1 MGISKYKKMKRLTI
15 FILLPSFASGGAERV
30 TISLIENLD
39 KSNFNYFLV
48 MQNTYGP
55 LKCNIAKKK
64 IINLNALKFRYALI
78 NLVKVI
84 YKKKPKVI
92 FSTFPHMTIFLL
104 IIKKIFFPKMTII
117 SREPN
122 MPSISLL
129 HTSNSY
135 IIRKLY
141 NIFMPSID
149 GVIASSTAM
158 KNELLL
164 KGIIAKKIAIISNP
178 INTKKIRNVEKVH
191 RFGGKGL
198 RLVFVGRLVYQKGL
212 DRLIPILKNIK
223 NIHITIIGEGL
234 ERSNLEKIIKKHKI
248 NDKIS
253 FLGHLDSP
261 YAYVAGADY
270 FVLPS
275 RWEGLPNVVLESL
288 ALGTPVITTKEIYG
302 LEDLKYNILKNDL
315 LLCKNIKA
323 MANLIIKL
331 CERKDYKNP
340 ILRKSLIKNYNSQSQ
355 YSKKVSNFIEKIF
368 YENKT
373 N

>member
-1 MGISKYKKMKRLTI
+1 MKKLTI
-15 FILLPSFASGGAERV
+15 FIVLPSFASGGAERV
-30 TISLIENLD
+30 TISLIENMD
-39 KSNFNYFLV
+39 KNYFNYFLV
-48 MQNTYGP
+48 MQNTNGP
-55 LKCNIAKKK
+55 LKCNISNKK
-64 IINLNALKFRYALI
+64 IINLNAFKFRYALI

-92 FSTFPHMTIFLL
+92 FSTFPHITIFLL

-158 KNELLL
+158 KNELIL

-178 INTKKIRNVEKVH
+178 INTKKIRNIEKVH

-223 NIHITIIGEGL
+223 NIHLTIIGEGL
-234 ERSNLEKIIKKHKI
+234 ERSNLEKLIKKYKI
-248 NDKIS
+248 NDKIYHRYNDNIYLNLLANLQDNNLDNILLKKKLIGNIDKEGHIYINDYS
-253 FLGHLDSP
+253 VNLISINKKKYYLVNNKDLYNIDNFDILNINLDFKKGKLLGPKICIIDKQMIII
-261 YAYVAGADY
+261 
-270 FVLPS
+270 
-275 RWEGLPNVVLESL
+275 ENN
-288 ALGTPVITTKEIYG
+288 K
-302 LEDLKYNILKNDL
+302 LKYNVWE
-315 LLCKNIKA
+315 
-323 MANLIIKL
+323 II
-331 CERKDYKNP
+331 
-340 ILRKSLIKNYNSQSQ
+340 I
-355 YSKKVSNFIEKIF
+355 
-368 YENKT
+368 
-373 N
+373 

>member
-1 MGISKYKKMKRLTI
+1 MKRLTI

-30 TISLIENLD
+30 TISLIENMD

-55 LKCNIAKKK
+55 LKCNIANNK

-104 IIKKIFFPKMTII
+104 IIKKIFFPQMTII
-117 SREPN
+117 AREPN

-135 IIRKLY
+135 IIRNLY
-141 NIFMPSID
+141 NNFMPSID
-149 GVIASSTAM
+149 GVIASSSSM
-158 KNELLL
+158 KNELLN

-178 INTKKIRNVEKVH
+178 INTKKIRNIKKVN

-223 NIHITIIGEGL
+223 NIHLTIIGEGT
-234 ERSNLEKIIKKHKI
+234 ERSHLEKIIKKHKI
-248 NDKIS
+248 SDKIS

-261 YAYVAGADY
+261 YAYMAGADY

-288 ALGTPVITTKEIYG
+288 ALGTPVITMKAISG

-315 LLCKNIKA
+315 LLCKKIED
-323 MANLIIKL
+323 MADLILKL
-331 CERKDYKNP
+331 CERKDHKNP
-340 ILRKSLIKNYNSQSQ
+340 ILRNPLIKNYNSQSQ

-368 YENKT
+368 YENRT